1 MGVFNFM
8 DSVPDNIVFGGG
20 GIDPFGADIGDGETG
35 VGGNRGE
42 VHIRVQQRNG
52 RKCICTVQGLA
63 SDLDLKKILKYIKK
77 ENNCNGAVIAD
88 KGGNVLQFQGDQREC
103 VRKFLVRENICNADE
118 VKVHGF

>member
-1 MGVFNFM
+1 MGTETRAGM
-8 DSVPDNIVFGGG
+8 DNIVFGGG
-20 GIDPFGADIGDGETG
+20 GIDPFGADIGDGGGG
-35 VGGNRGE
+35 VGGNGAE

-63 SDLDLKKILKYIKK
+63 PDLDMKKILKYIKK
-77 ENNCNGAVIAD
+77 ENNCNGAVIVD

>member
-1 MGVFNFM
+1 MGNFM

-20 GIDPFGADIGDGETG
+20 GIDPFGADIGDGGTG

-63 SDLDLKKILKYIKK
+63 ADLDLKKILKYIKK
-77 ENNCNGAVIAD
+77 ENNCNGAVIED
-88 KGGNVLQFQGDQREC
+88 KAGSVLQFQGDQRDC
-103 VRKFLVRENICNADE
+103 VKKFLVRENICNADE
-118 VKVHGF
+118 VKV